1 MIKTLSRQRRRQLE
15 LVAQGLCQ
23 SCGCKRS
30 KDDPL
35 FCEKDRAAHNESSRN
50 HYYTGELKGGIR
62 KRVFDGDLEGLN
74 KRQIS
79 RAKNWLKKR
88 GYIK

>member
-23 SCGCKRS
+23 SCGCSRAKG
-30 KDDPL
+30 DPL
-35 FCEKDRAAHNESSRN
+35 YCEKHRVAHNESSKN
-50 HYYTGELKGGIR
+50 WYYKGELKGGIKR
-62 KRVFDGDLEGLN
+62 RVFEGDVEGLS